1 MMKLK
6 IFLIGILFPAA
17 VFAQKVPSLDALL
30 DGIHHWNLLHPDR
43 TYARY
48 AEKDYEKIADN
59 LIAYQNEDGGW
70 LKNMDW
76 AGVLNIDSIKAG
88 LKDEQK
94 RSTLDNR
101 NTFSQI
107 EYLADVYTLTKKQK
121 YRAASEKGLQYLLS
135 TQKNNGGW
143 RGWDVDAV
151 TFNDD
156 VTTGTLELFRNILQG
171 DSSFLW
177 LDSDMLKAI
186 QKSYDKGLAVVL
198 KTQYVQNGIK
208 TAWAQQY
215 DNETLVP
222 VKARTFELPGL
233 TAWESTAITIFL
245 MGIKNPSEEVIQ
257 AVEAAIAWFNNSK
270 IEGIR
275 IERVPL
281 QGKDIINH
289 EYPYDNV
296 VVKDET
302 APAIWSRF

>member
-1 MMKLK
+1 MK
-6 IFLIGILFPAA
+6 
-17 VFAQKVPSLDALL
+17 
-30 DGIHHWNLLHPDR
+30 
-43 TYARY
+43 
-48 AEKDYEKIADN
+48 
-59 LIAYQNEDGGW
+59 
-70 LKNMDW
+70 
-76 AGVLNIDSIKAG
+76 
-88 LKDEQK
+88 KDEQK

-198 KTQYVQNGIK
+198 NEILDNSAIHEPISIKFETQILFG
-208 TAWAQQY
+208 
-215 DNETLVP
+215 
-222 VKARTFELPGL
+222 
-233 TAWESTAITIFL
+233 
-245 MGIKNPSEEVIQ
+245 MPS
-257 AVEAAIAWFNNSK
+257 
-270 IEGIR
+270 
-275 IERVPL
+275 
-281 QGKDIINH
+281 
-289 EYPYDNV
+289 
-296 VVKDET
+296 
-302 APAIWSRF
+302 

>member
-143 RGWDVDAV
+143 RGWECRCCY
-151 TFNDD
+151 
-156 VTTGTLELFRNILQG
+156 L
-171 DSSFLW
+171 
-177 LDSDMLKAI
+177 
-186 QKSYDKGLAVVL
+186 
-198 KTQYVQNGIK
+198 
-208 TAWAQQY
+208 
-215 DNETLVP
+215 
-222 VKARTFELPGL
+222 
-233 TAWESTAITIFL
+233 
-245 MGIKNPSEEVIQ
+245 
-257 AVEAAIAWFNNSK
+257 
-270 IEGIR
+270 
-275 IERVPL
+275 
-281 QGKDIINH
+281 
-289 EYPYDNV
+289 
-296 VVKDET
+296 
-302 APAIWSRF
+302 

>member
-156 VTTGTLELFRNILQG
+156 VTTGT
-171 DSSFLW
+171 
-177 LDSDMLKAI
+177 
-186 QKSYDKGLAVVL
+186 
-198 KTQYVQNGIK
+198 
-208 TAWAQQY
+208 
-215 DNETLVP
+215 
-222 VKARTFELPGL
+222 
-233 TAWESTAITIFL
+233 
-245 MGIKNPSEEVIQ
+245 
-257 AVEAAIAWFNNSK
+257 
-270 IEGIR
+270 
-275 IERVPL
+275 
-281 QGKDIINH
+281 
-289 EYPYDNV
+289 
-296 VVKDET
+296 
-302 APAIWSRF
+302 

>member
-107 EYLADVYTLTKKQK
+107 EYLADVYTLTK
-121 YRAASEKGLQYLLS
+121 
-135 TQKNNGGW
+135 
-143 RGWDVDAV
+143 
-151 TFNDD
+151 
-156 VTTGTLELFRNILQG
+156 
-171 DSSFLW
+171 
-177 LDSDMLKAI
+177 I
-186 QKSYDKGLAVVL
+186 QS
-198 KTQYVQNGIK
+198 
-208 TAWAQQY
+208 
-215 DNETLVP
+215 
-222 VKARTFELPGL
+222 RF
-233 TAWESTAITIFL
+233 
-245 MGIKNPSEEVIQ
+245 
-257 AVEAAIAWFNNSK
+257 
-270 IEGIR
+270 
-275 IERVPL
+275 
-281 QGKDIINH
+281 GKR
-289 EYPYDNV
+289 
-296 VVKDET
+296 
-302 APAIWSRF
+302 PAISALHTKEQWRLERLGCRCCYL